1 MNKKKYLESE
11 FNLCLSLDYSESP
24 VNISQGEVDILL
36 EGDTVLDIHKTKIN
50 NETTLLTTGQ
60 IDISSIMNRL
70 KR

>member
-11 FNLCLSLDYSESP
+11 FNLCLFLDYNESP
-24 VNISQGEVDILL
+24 VDISQGEVDILL
-36 EGDTVLDIHKTKIN
+36 EGDKVLDIQKTKIN
-50 NETTLLTTGQ
+50 NETTLLTAGQ